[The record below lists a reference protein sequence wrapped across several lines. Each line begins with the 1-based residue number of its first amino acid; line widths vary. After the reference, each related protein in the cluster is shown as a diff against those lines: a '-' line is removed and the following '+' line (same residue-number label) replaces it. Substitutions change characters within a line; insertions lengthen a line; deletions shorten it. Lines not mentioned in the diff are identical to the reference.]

1 VKFMLVNQVPDLFE
15 ILSNGQFDTK
25 PAWLL
30 LVNFADIQGR
40 KYGEFLHGKIKNQR
54 YAETCISEIP
64 LSGVLFAG
72 NIQYPE
78 INIKRAAVPFLG
90 SVTPGLILERDFL
103 LLVILPHISRLSRAC
118 IVLVSCLKTESLSF
132 SEHNADVCVEKQM
145 FWRDKCHQGH
155 FMNIV
160 FSCCAGFNGCDIG
173 IVPSIVKTHGEFG
186 I

>member
-1 VKFMLVNQVPDLFE
+1 MHFGNTAFWRFICWEHTVPGNQYQTGCSAIFGFRDPRFDLRKG
-15 ILSNGQFDTK
+15 LSPFSYTS
-25 PAWLL
+25 A
-30 LVNFADIQGR
+30 
-40 KYGEFLHGKIKNQR
+40 Y
-54 YAETCISEIP
+54 IP
-64 LSGVLFAG
+64 LVSCL
-72 NIQYPE
+72 Y
-78 INIKRAAVPFLG
+78 
-90 SVTPGLILERDFL
+90 
-103 LLVILPHISRLSRAC
+103 RAC